1 MTCFDSALVTISD
14 GALLFRKFLLEFN
27 KFILSFLLGT
37 SDEQAASCSPID
49 GRFDVSYRMNDAAL
63 SCESGDGTTVMTHGI
78 VKLETKLFQANN
90 CESSSR
96 IQIQFKNCSFPDFG
110 NLT

>member
-14 GALLFRKFLLEFN
+14 GNLLFRELIFFLFFL
-27 KFILSFLLGT
+27 ILTKILGT

-63 SCESGDGTTVMTHGI
+63 SCESGEGSTVRVM
-78 VKLETKLFQANN
+78 N
-90 CESSSR
+90 
-96 IQIQFKNCSFPDFG
+96 
-110 NLT
+110 